1 MGLKLRKR
9 ELPTVNFKRDLPKD
23 LADGGECF
31 IAISARAAGPL
42 NTEYMAAM
50 EAVGINAKVIDRKAG
65 KIDDDEGNVRA
76 SHDGKKEIARQMFG
90 AIYDSCVI
98 EWSTSIE
105 MTDEDTGKPMKADR
119 EAFLELA
126 SIRGYPEIAKAIGD
140 FQGECLEAGREIVK
154 SDEDTVKN

>member
-76 SHDGKKEIARQMFG
+76 SHAGKKEIAKQMFG
-90 AIYDSCVI
+90 AIYDTCVT
-98 EWSTSIE
+98 EWSTTIIDAD
-105 MTDEDTGKPMKADR
+105 TDKPLEATR
-119 EAFLELA
+119 ETFLALAELK
-126 SIRGYPEIAKAIGD
+126 GYPEIAKAIGD